1 MKASMSET
9 VKCEYSPIIGYYSC
23 DEMQQDIKNGEK
35 TIYTDVSNPKLNTH
49 LAIT

>member
-9 VKCEYSPIIGYYSC
+9 VKFEYSPTIGYYSC